1 MRENLRTDW
10 QPEDAGAEFAC
21 SVMPGVPL
29 ASGHNAAARGAAP
42 AKARTA
48 LTAEDYAQG
57 ILAGDRVILS
67 RAITV
72 IESNAPKHFELGQEI
87 IQKILPHSGKAMRVW
102 ITGVPG
108 AGKST
113 FIEAF
118 GTYLCGE
125 GLKVAVLA
133 VDPSSS
139 LSRGS
144 ILGDILGDNTRME
157 NLARDKN
164 AFIRPS
170 PSGGSL
176 GGVTR
181 KSRETMLLCEAAGY
195 DAVLVETVGVGQSET
210 MVRSMVDYF
219 LVVVITGAGDDLQGI
234 KKGIIELADSILVN
248 KADGDNKMKAMMAR
262 ADYDQILH
270 YLRPATEGW
279 KTKAY
284 TCYSITGEDIAD
296 MWGVIKDFRDN
307 VTASGVFSKRRK
319 EQTIEWVRAMTAEY
333 LQNKIAQNAELTK
346 CREDIERKVIE
357 GVITPTVAAKAVIGS
372 MERLLFTGTN
382 ET

>member
-1 MRENLRTDW
+1 MRKNLRPDW

-29 ASGHNAAARGAAP
+29 ASDHNAAVRSAAP

-57 ILAGDRVILS
+57 ILAGDRVMLS

-87 IQKILPHSGKAMRVW
+87 IQKILPHSGKAMRVG

-139 LSRGS
+139 LSKGS
-144 ILGDILGDNTRME
+144 ILGDKTRME
-157 NLARDKN
+157 NLAREKN

-262 ADYDQILH
+262 ADYDHILH

-284 TCYSITGEDIAD
+284 TCSSITGEGIAD

-307 VTASGVFSKRRK
+307 VIASGVFSKRRK

-357 GVITPTVAAKAVIGS
+357 GAITPTVAAKAVIGS
-372 MERLLFTGTN
+372 MERLLFTVTN

>member
-1 MRENLRTDW
+1 MRKNLRPDW
-10 QPEDAGAEFAC
+10 QPENAGAEFAC

-29 ASGHNAAARGAAP
+29 ASDCNAAARAAPP
-42 AKARTA
+42 AKAKA
-48 LTAEDYAQG
+48 VLTAVDYARG
-57 ILAGDRVILS
+57 ILAGDRVMLS

-87 IQKILPHSGKAMRVW
+87 IQKILPHSGKAMRIG

-125 GLKVAVLA
+125 GCKVAVLA

-139 LSRGS
+139 LSKGS
-144 ILGDILGDNTRME
+144 ILGDKTRME
-157 NLARDKN
+157 NLAREKN

-279 KTKAY
+279 KTRAY
-284 TCYSITGEDIAD
+284 TCSSITGEGIPE
-296 MWGVIKDFRDN
+296 MWSVIKDFREN
-307 VTASGVFSKRRK
+307 VTASGIFSKRRK

-333 LQNKIAQNAELTK
+333 LQNRISQNAELTK
-346 CREDIERKVIE
+346 CREDIERKVIA
-357 GVITPTVAAKAVIGS
+357 GAITPTVAAKAVIGS
-372 MERLLFTGTN
+372 MERLLFTATD

>member
-1 MRENLRTDW
+1 MRKNFRPDW
-10 QPEDAGAEFAC
+10 QPENAGAEFAC

-29 ASGHNAAARGAAP
+29 ASDCNAEARAAPP
-42 AKARTA
+42 AKAKA
-48 LTAEDYAQG
+48 VLTADDYARG
-57 ILAGDRVILS
+57 ILAGDRVMLS
-67 RAITV
+67 RATTV
-72 IESNAPKHFELGQEI
+72 IESNEPKHFELGQEI
-87 IQKILPHSGKAMRVW
+87 IQKILPHSGKAMRIG

-125 GLKVAVLA
+125 GCKVAVLA

-139 LSRGS
+139 LSKGS
-144 ILGDILGDNTRME
+144 ILGDKTRME
-157 NLARDKN
+157 NLAREKN

-279 KTKAY
+279 KTRAY
-284 TCYSITGEDIAD
+284 TCSSITGEGIPE
-296 MWGVIKDFRDN
+296 MWSVIKDFREN
-307 VTASGVFSKRRK
+307 VTASGIFSKRRK

-333 LQNKIAQNAELTK
+333 LQNRISQNAELTK
-346 CREDIERKVIE
+346 CREDIERKVIA
-357 GVITPTVAAKAVIGS
+357 GAITPTVAAKAVIGS
-372 MERLLFTGTN
+372 MERLLFTATD